1 MLAGGRRAEA
11 GHNIPLAKWFKKM
24 NVLITGVNGFV
35 GSNLSRYLINRGY
48 TVTGIV
54 RRKHKAEGLND
65 RLIVV
70 EGKTTEPGDWQ
81 ETVAS
86 QDVLINLA
94 GASIFKRWNDSY
106 KKLMR
111 ESRILTTKN
120 LVDAIPQGSGKNLTL
135 LSASAV
141 GYYGPSGDRDLDETA
156 RPGDDFAARLAVDWE
171 NEAQKA
177 SAKGTRVVLTR
188 FGVVL
193 GKGGG
198 ALKQMILPFKLF
210 AGGPLGHGRQWFSWI
225 HLTDLCRAMEFIMET
240 PAIQNQVNFTAPNPI
255 RNKDLAKAIGKAI
268 KRPWFAPAPAFM
280 IKLILGEFS
289 SMILTGQKV
298 YPKVLGENGFV
309 FSYPTIEEALK
320 DLVQ

>member
-1 MLAGGRRAEA
+1 MR
-11 GHNIPLAKWFKKM
+11 I
-24 NVLITGVNGFV
+24 LITGVNGFV
-35 GSNLSRYLINRGY
+35 GSNLSRYLIKKGH

-54 RRKHKAEGLND
+54 RSSSKARGLDD
-65 RLIVV
+65 RLMVV

-81 ETVAS
+81 DAVAH

-111 ESRILTTKN
+111 ESRILTTRN
-120 LVDAIPQGSGKNLTL
+120 LVDAIPQDSGKNLTL

-156 RPGDDFAARLAVDWE
+156 PPGKDFAARLAVDWE

-177 SAKGTRVVLTR
+177 SLKSTRVVLTR

-210 AGGPLGHGRQWFSWI
+210 AGGPLGHGEQWFSWI
-225 HLTDLCRAMEFIMET
+225 HLKDLCRAMEFILET
-240 PAIQNQVNFTAPNPI
+240 PNIQNQVNFTAPNPI
-255 RNKDLAKAIGKAI
+255 RNKDLARAIGKAL
-268 KRPWFAPAPAFM
+268 KRPWFTPAPAFM

-309 FSYPTIEEALK
+309 FSYPTIEDSLN
-320 DLVQ
+320 DLIQ